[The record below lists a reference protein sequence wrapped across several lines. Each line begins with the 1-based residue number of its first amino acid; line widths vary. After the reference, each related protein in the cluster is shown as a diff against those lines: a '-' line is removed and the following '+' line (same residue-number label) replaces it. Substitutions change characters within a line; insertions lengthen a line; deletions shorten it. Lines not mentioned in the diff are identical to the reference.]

1 MPPTMTT
8 VPGTNNN
15 HKVEL
20 YALSTCIWC
29 RKTRQWLEDKG
40 VGYDYIYVD
49 LLSGAAREE
58 ALDVVSRWNP
68 RANFPTIVVDNKRCI
83 WGYQPEQMQEALL

>member
-1 MPPTMTT
+1 MPPQMTT
-8 VPGTNNN
+8 IAGPNSK

-40 VGYDYIYVD
+40 VSYDYIYVD
-49 LLSGAAREE
+49 LLSGTAREE
-58 ALDVVSRWNP
+58 VLDILSRWNP
-68 RANFPTIVVDNKRCI
+68 RTNFPTLVVDNARVI
-83 WGYQPEQMQEALL
+83 WGYQPDQMQEALL